1 MMNREIDNM
10 RTREVARE
18 IHRTLRMVRAR
29 VISRHATII
38 SSLTGKGEWPD
49 LTLKQVHM
57 LMTIRE
63 RGEVSIKE
71 LAECLFETPASASVM
86 VDRLYEKGMVS
97 REFDEIDRRK
107 VVVALL
113 SKAEQLIAKVEDE
126 FIDSFVEVLQAIGS
140 EYTEKL
146 SDVCVRV
153 RALFE
158 GGL

>member
-1 MMNREIDNM
+1 
-10 RTREVARE
+10 
-18 IHRTLRMVRAR
+18 
-29 VISRHATII
+29 
-38 SSLTGKGEWPD
+38 
-49 LTLKQVHM
+49 M